1 MMKDN
6 AALRVAITGANG
18 NIGRKLIAALLAAP
32 EIAAI
37 HAIDRDLAGLPPHD
51 ARLFLIQADL
61 RGPGLF
67 DALAGID
74 AVIHLAAQNP
84 YPDASWED
92 ASASFDMTAKL
103 SEACAKASVSRL
115 VFASSNH
122 VMGGYKDT
130 PVALSDGGLSTDLP
144 PRVGTLVKTSEGLID
159 STAYAAAKLMGE
171 RALTVKAETGAF
183 TAVLLRIGWC
193 QPGENCSANDQR
205 RRHPEVQ
212 PGRNRSGARARP
224 ALVQSHVALER
235 RSRPRRFRSPPRRRL
250 YMAVPGHRRE
260 RDVRE
265 LAFALGLVGWPQAD
279 RLSAARRR
287 IEPCGSGP
295 VLRPAPTRSLN
306 YQHITM
312 DYLGAGEGNRTLV

>member
-1 MMKDN
+1 MKGN

-37 HAIDRDLAGLPPHD
+37 HAIDRDVAGLSPHD
-51 ARLFLIQADL
+51 ARLFSIQADL
-61 RGPGLF
+61 RGPGLL

-84 YPDASWED
+84 YPDATWED

-103 SEACAKASVSRL
+103 GEACAKASVSRL

-130 PVALSDGGLSTDLP
+130 PVALSDGGLTTDLP
-144 PRVGTLVKTSEGLID
+144 PLVGTLVKTSEGLID

-183 TAVLLRIGWC
+183 SAVSLRIGWC
-193 QPGENCSANDQR
+193 QPGENSPETISAAGTPKSSPFETD
-205 RRHPEVQ
+205 PE
-212 PGRNRSGARARP
+212 REHDLRWFRAMWLSNSDLVRGVFAALRADASTWPSP
-224 ALVQSHVALER
+224 AIVVNAMSM
-235 RSRPRRFRSPPRRRL
+235 PRRR
-250 YMAVPGHRRE
+250 RRAE
-260 RDVRE
+260 QTPN
-265 LAFALGLVGWPQAD
+265 AFSVGLTWRASPAL
-279 RLSAARRR
+279 RRR
-287 IEPCGSGP
+287 P
-295 VLRPAPTRSLN
+295 LA
-306 YQHITM
+306 
-312 DYLGAGEGNRTLV
+312 NRLL